1 MGSESKLED
10 SSFAGI
16 LKCLGSAA
24 LLDSLRLVKTPFYYC
39 TNKKKPVYAW
49 DSSSLTST
57 RGDVFYLHARLLER
71 GAKLSN
77 SATCGM
83 QDEHVYRYLDRQ
95 LGSSTTAKP
104 ERCTPFGTQAL
115 HLPSR
120 AQQYN
125 TVGPHSLAGHED
137 TGKA

>member
-1 MGSESKLED
+1 MGLESTLED

-16 LKCLGSAA
+16 LKCIGSAA
-24 LLDSLRLVKTPFYYC
+24 LLDSLRLVKTAFYYC

-77 SATCGM
+77 SATCGI
-83 QDEHVYRYLDRQ
+83 QDELQRYNQLQDIIAI
-95 LGSSTTAKP
+95 LGSESS
-104 ERCTPFGTQAL
+104 
-115 HLPSR
+115 PSR
-120 AQQYN
+120 LRDR
-125 TVGPHSLAGHED
+125 GPELRMLS
-137 TGKA
+137 